1 MKRYLVFFAY
11 IILTSNILFSQ
22 PGERQGM
29 GGDFKGEVSGQIIE
43 NKSSKPIE
51 YASISLFRLRDT
63 TLVTGTISDAKG
75 YFKMTDV
82 PGGKYILRVDFIG
95 FKRYSTEI
103 MVNPRTPSVNT
114 GAIKLEPYTQQLGE
128 VTVADQKPLVEFSLD
143 KKIINVEQN
152 IVADGGS
159 ATDIL
164 RNTPAVSVDMDGNV
178 SLRGSTNVKI
188 LIDGKPSTLSSNP
201 ADALEQI
208 PASSIQSI
216 EIITNPSA
224 KYDPEGMT
232 GILNIITKK
241 EKRSGINGLA
251 SVNYGTWNKY
261 GASVNLNYRINKIN
275 LFAGYDF
282 RSEERNGYRS
292 HIREMIQNDT
302 STYYTIFSDT
312 QREILSNSLRGGFDF
327 EFNPKNT
334 ITLSANYRNGGHPG
348 FSDGSYV
355 IKDYNY
361 NLISDYS
368 RDEISEKDDNISTD
382 FSFNYKKK
390 FNRPIQELSFDA
402 YYSLGNNEDIENYD
416 EVYNYPA
423 ETKGLNQKSET
434 FSNRSNIV
442 LQSDYI
448 HPLTE
453 TMKLE
458 SGLKATFREM
468 DTDYKFYD
476 FDTLAA
482 DYFTTNLSNHFI
494 YNDEVY
500 AAYGIVSG
508 SIKKFTVQGGLRFE
522 HSIIKGNQTTTNEK
536 FSIPYYDFFPSVHTT
551 YSLPAENKVQLSYSR
566 RINRPRE
573 RSLNPFID
581 ASDPLTL
588 RTGNPQLKPEYINS
602 YELSHIKDWKKVS
615 FTSSIFY
622 KNIENII
629 SMYRITNDTLQGIL
643 VTPINANSGNSYGL
657 DFIITWQPVKA
668 VRMSADFSYYNTSIN
683 GNYEDNDLT
692 NDIYSYDG
700 KYNATIML
708 PKDISMQVNFRLS
721 GPSVMPQ
728 SIRQGFWT
736 ADAAL
741 RKDFFSKK
749 LSVSFRI
756 SDIFNTMY
764 FRNKTREPNL
774 IADMEFKRETR
785 VAYLTLS
792 YRINEGVKQRTRKP
806 NQDSENDMIEVGE

>member
-1 MKRYLVFFAY
+1 MKRLLLFLLIATTSLYSSTLLPNDEKIDAKKG
-11 IILTSNILFSQ
+11 IIKAVIFDGKNNI
-22 PGERQGM
+22 
-29 GGDFKGEVSGQIIE
+29 
-43 NKSSKPIE
+43 PIE
-51 YASISLFRLRDT
+51 YAN
-63 TLVTGTISDAKG
+63 VTVHNAADSSFITGSAS
-75 YFKMTDV
+75 
-82 PGGKYILRVDFIG
+82 GKNGELLIPNIPEGIYYVKVSFIG
-95 FKRYSTEI
+95 YDKTIIPNVAITPDKKEVSLGVVKIIPTEI
-103 MVNPRTPSVNT
+103 AMDAVNVV
-114 GAIKLEPYTQQLGE
+114 GE
-128 VTVADQKPLVEFSLD
+128 KPTEEYHLD
-143 KKIINVEQN
+143 KRVINVSKDNTAAGGTALDVLQN
-152 IVADGGS
+152 HPSIQ
-159 ATDIL
+159 
-164 RNTPAVSVDMDGNV
+164 VDQNGNV
-178 SLRGSTNVKI
+178 TLRGS
-188 LIDGKPSTLSSNP
+188 SNFTVLVNGRP
-201 ADALEQI
+201 GVLQGSDALRQI
-208 PASSIQSI
+208 PANTIDNI
-216 EIITNPSA
+216 ELITNPSA

-241 EKRSGINGLA
+241 EKRRGINGLA

-494 YNDEVY
+494 YNDEIY